1 MLHRREERDRRDY
14 WDVQTFCLLALTL
27 IAIGAA
33 LYFLRPV
40 LVPFVL
46 AVFLTNCLMPIV
58 EVQQRRLHV
67 PRSIAIASTVLLT
80 LVIAALCGS
89 LVAAS
94 VNSASQRLKE
104 YEREFQHFPQVVAHW
119 GPVQQLHLDTDSLTH
134 FFSVQEGTGWQ
145 FISTVLGE
153 ATNILSGGL
162 IVMIFMIFLVA
173 GRANRRNHSGML
185 GEIEANVQRYVIT
198 LVFVSLGTALLVG
211 LVLAVLG
218 VELAWVFALLTF
230 LLNFVPNI
238 GPIIAWLLPLPV
250 IVLSPD
256 MSITAKVLALAIPAA
271 IHFIGG
277 NYLLPRVQG
286 NALALHPVA
295 VLLALMFFG
304 MIWGVTGAFLAAPIT
319 GVVRIVCAPDSGHA
333 AGCRPARGK
342 SRPVF
347 PDDQ

>member
-1 MLHRREERDRRDY
+1 
-14 WDVQTFCLLALTL
+14 
-27 IAIGAA
+27 
-33 LYFLRPV
+33 
-40 LVPFVL
+40 
-46 AVFLTNCLMPIV
+46 
-58 EVQQRRLHV
+58 
-67 PRSIAIASTVLLT
+67 
-80 LVIAALCGS
+80 
-89 LVAAS
+89 
-94 VNSASQRLKE
+94 
-104 YEREFQHFPQVVAHW
+104 
-119 GPVQQLHLDTDSLTH
+119 
-134 FFSVQEGTGWQ
+134 
-145 FISTVLGE
+145 
-153 ATNILSGGL
+153 
-162 IVMIFMIFLVA
+162 
-173 GRANRRNHSGML
+173 ML

-211 LVLAVLG
+211 PVLAVLG
-218 VELAWVFALLTF
+218 VEMAWVFALLTF

-319 GVVRIVCAPDSGHA
+319 GVVRIVCA
-333 AGCRPARGK
+333 RI
-342 SRPVF
+342 PVMQPVADLLGGNLSAIF
-347 PDDQ
+347 PHDH